1 MAINHI
7 TKVINI
13 TNNTVVLYKFVRL
26 AAKAL
31 VISHP
36 TLLYYINNN
45 KLYKIIYK
53 IIQ

>member
-7 TKVINI
+7 IKVINI

-31 VISHP
+31 GISHP
-36 TLLYYINNN
+36 TLLYINNN